1 MKHSDAFRYPV
12 GKYEYGN
19 SYTFDETR
27 RHIRTIAELPD
38 DLKKIL
44 KKLNS
49 DSLDKSYRKGGWT
62 ARQIVHHLADSS
74 VNAYIRMKLA
84 VTEPTPIIKPY
95 LEANWAETEDGR
107 SGPIKISLKLIAAL
121 TKRWEY
127 FLESL
132 SADDLNRGYF
142 HPEMKR
148 IVMLQD
154 AIGAYAWHA
163 RHHLAHLKLILN
175 GEQYE
180 PGKRLSYR
188 DEESTDSA
196 PTSEVPSFLEEG
208 PKKRGPKPKLKPIEE
223 TASIIDAPKK
233 RGPKPK
239 VAAEN
244 GAAVSSEPKKRG
256 PKPKAAAETGAA
268 VSNEPKKRGPKP
280 KAAAETGAAVS
291 SEPKK
296 RGPKPKAASEN
307 GVAVSSE
314 PKKRGPKP
322 KAASEKGAAVSSE
335 PKKRGPKPKA
345 AAETGVAVSSE
356 PKKRGPKPKAAAE
369 NGAAISSEPKKRG
382 PKPKVA
388 AENGAAVSSEPKKRG
403 PKPKPR
409 PVVEP
414 GTEVPKKPRGRTA
427 EQMAELRAKKDA
439 NRLAAGIVPKVKIVD
454 PNAEPKKRGPKP
466 KEKPIKVIEL
476 GPDGEPLKKRGQ
488 SPEHMANIRAKR
500 MANLE
505 AKKAEAA
512 ALLETNKKPT
522 E

>member
-1 MKHSDAFRYPV
+1 
-12 GKYEYGN
+12 
-19 SYTFDETR
+19 
-27 RHIRTIAELPD
+27 
-38 DLKKIL
+38 
-44 KKLNS
+44 
-49 DSLDKSYRKGGWT
+49 
-62 ARQIVHHLADSS
+62 
-74 VNAYIRMKLA
+74 
-84 VTEPTPIIKPY
+84 
-95 LEANWAETEDGR
+95 
-107 SGPIKISLKLIAAL
+107 
-121 TKRWEY
+121 
-127 FLESL
+127 
-132 SADDLNRGYF
+132 
-142 HPEMKR
+142 MKR

-280 KAAAETGAAVS
+280 KAA
-291 SEPKK
+291 
-296 RGPKPKAASEN
+296 
-307 GVAVSSE
+307 
-314 PKKRGPKP
+314 
-322 KAASEKGAAVSSE
+322 SEKGA
-335 PKKRGPKPKA
+335 
-345 AAETGVAVSSE
+345 AVSSE

-414 GTEVPKKPRGRTA
+414 GSEVPKKPRGRTA
-427 EQMAELRAKKDA
+427 EQMAALRAIKDA

-488 SPEHMANIRAKR
+488 SAEHMAKIRAKH
-500 MANLE
+500 MENLA
-505 AKKAEAA
+505 AKKAAA

>member
-1 MKHSDAFRYPV
+1 MKHSDALRYPV

-27 RHIRTIAELPD
+27 RHIKTISELPD

-49 DSLDKSYRKGGWT
+49 DALDKSYRKGGWT

-84 VTEPTPIIKPY
+84 VTESTPIIKPY

-180 PGKRLSYR
+180 PGKGLSYR
-188 DEESTDSA
+188 AEESTDSA
-196 PTSEVPSFLEEG
+196 PATEVPSFLEEG
-208 PKKRGPKPKLKPIEE
+208 PKKRGPKPKLKPIIE
-223 TASIIDAPKK
+223 TASITDAPKKRGPKPKAAAENGAAVSSEPKK

-256 PKPKAAAETGAA
+256 PKPKVAAENGAA
-268 VSNEPKKRGPKP
+268 ISGEPKKRGPKP
-280 KAAAETGAAVS
+280 KVAAENGAVIS

-296 RGPKPKAASEN
+296 RGPKPKVAAEN
-307 GVAVSSE
+307 G
-314 PKKRGPKP
+314 
-322 KAASEKGAAVSSE
+322 AAI
-335 PKKRGPKPKA
+335 
-345 AAETGVAVSSE
+345 SSE

-369 NGAAISSEPKKRG
+369 NGAAVSSEPKKRG
-382 PKPKVA
+382 PKPKAA

-427 EQMAELRAKKDA
+427 EQMAELRAIKDA

-488 SPEHMANIRAKR
+488 SPEHMEKIRAKR
-500 MANLE
+500 MENLA
-505 AKKAEAA
+505 AKKAEAE

>member
-180 PGKRLSYR
+180 PGKGLSYR
-188 DEESTDSA
+188 AEESMNSA

-280 KAAAETGAAVS
+280 KAAAENSAAIS

-296 RGPKPKAASEN
+296 RGPKPKVAAEN
-307 GVAVSSE
+307 GA
-314 PKKRGPKP
+314 
-322 KAASEKGAAVSSE
+322 
-335 PKKRGPKPKA
+335 
-345 AAETGVAVSSE
+345 AVSSE

>member
-1 MKHSDAFRYPV
+1 MKHSDALRYPV

-27 RHIRTIAELPD
+27 RHIKTISELPD

-49 DSLDKSYRKGGWT
+49 DALDKSYRKGGWT

-84 VTEPTPIIKPY
+84 VTESTPIIKPY

-180 PGKRLSYR
+180 PGKGLSYR
-188 DEESTDSA
+188 AEESTDSA
-196 PTSEVPSFLEEG
+196 PATEVPSFLEEG
-208 PKKRGPKPKLKPIEE
+208 PKKRGPKPKLKPIIE
-223 TASIIDAPKK
+223 TASIADAPKK

-256 PKPKAAAETGAA
+256 PKPKVAAENGAA
-268 VSNEPKKRGPKP
+268 I
-280 KAAAETGAAVS
+280 
-291 SEPKK
+291 
-296 RGPKPKAASEN
+296 
-307 GVAVSSE
+307 
-314 PKKRGPKP
+314 
-322 KAASEKGAAVSSE
+322 
-335 PKKRGPKPKA
+335 
-345 AAETGVAVSSE
+345 SSE

-369 NGAAISSEPKKRG
+369 NGAAVSSEPKKRG
-382 PKPKVA
+382 PKPKAA

-427 EQMAELRAKKDA
+427 EQMAELRAIKDA

-488 SPEHMANIRAKR
+488 SPEHMEKIRAKR
-500 MANLE
+500 MENLA
-505 AKKAEAA
+505 AKKAAA
-512 ALLETNKKPT
+512 EALLETNKKPT